1 MDQDIRFQ
9 LDLSAAAS
17 NAGAAYLRV
26 PYRCTVRDVRATIQ
40 NALASLSSISTV
52 SIAVTNGSTSLG
64 TVATSVASVSSAAVV
79 AAGAIGEY
87 TTDASSGSTVLA
99 ADSLVKFAVAKA
111 SLASAASSF
120 LLDIELDPYARSL

>member
-1 MDQDIRFQ
+1 M
-9 LDLSAAAS
+9 
-17 NAGAAYLRV
+17 
-26 PYRCTVRDVRATIQ
+26 
-40 NALASLSSISTV
+40 
-52 SIAVTNGSTSLG
+52 
-64 TVATSVASVSSAAVV
+64 V